1 MSSSILMILITI
13 AVTFLVINLQT
24 NDSKRLQNGSEKWNE
39 QIEEH
44 FEVLA
49 EEELYIDIVATL
61 EPTLESDLIESPIE
75 IDDFDINLFIK
86 GTSILA
92 TRGAKESSFKMKLIT
107 VFMWIL
113 LSTSKKIFSLIQFG
127 IHHRVIFKN
136 TDENI
141 WDELKCSIINWRAK
155 MKPLPFMNTKELFQK
170 FHKPELSGRVFCSRI
185 RVQRTLV

>member
-39 QIEEH
+39 QIEED

-141 WDELKCSIINWRAK
+141 WDELKCSIINWKAK

-170 FHKPELSGRVFCSRI
+170 FHKLELSGRVFRSRI
-185 RVQRTLV
+185 RSRTLV

>member
-39 QIEEH
+39 HIEED

-107 VFMWIL
+107 VFM
-113 LSTSKKIFSLIQFG
+113 
-127 IHHRVIFKN
+127 
-136 TDENI
+136 
-141 WDELKCSIINWRAK
+141 
-155 MKPLPFMNTKELFQK
+155 
-170 FHKPELSGRVFCSRI
+170 
-185 RVQRTLV
+185 